1 MRDRTIEFVKMSAGG
16 NDFVMVD
23 NRKNIVNG
31 SDSSF
36 SDSVRKICHRKF
48 GVGADGVI
56 LLENS
61 QKADFKMRYF
71 NADGGEV
78 SMCGNG
84 ARCISRFARQL
95 DIVKENKGNFETLAG
110 IIHFELKA
118 KPVNSV
124 RSNPALS
131 GCRPDLSGRTSNR
144 VKILLSEPK
153 DVRIDFP
160 LKVEKREFKVSFINT
175 GVPHVVVFVSD
186 IEKVDVE
193 KIGRMI
199 RYHREFSPGG
209 TNVDFVYVRG
219 RSNLTVRTYER
230 GVEGETLA
238 CGTGVAASAI
248 ISGLKNLVDSPV
260 KCLTRGGD
268 VLSVNYVKNSDDHI
282 SPVSAVYL
290 EGPVKV
296 AFTGKIEIRR

>member
-1 MRDRTIEFVKMSAGG
+1 MKSKLIEFYKMTAGG
-16 NDFVMVD
+16 NDFVMID
-23 NRKNIVNG
+23 NRLDKIDGNNF
-31 SDSSF
+31 SSV
-36 SDSVRKICHRKF
+36 VREICDRKF

-61 QKADFKMRYF
+61 KKADFKMRYF

-84 ARCISRFARQL
+84 SRCVSYFAKIL
-95 DIVKENKGNFETLAG
+95 EVVKKNKGSFETLAG
-110 IIHFELKA
+110 IIHFELKP
-118 KPVNSV
+118 KS
-124 RSNPALS
+124 
-131 GCRPDLSGRTSNR
+131 

-153 DVRIDFP
+153 DLKLDFP
-160 LKVEKREFKVSFINT
+160 LKVEKKEFNVSFINT

-199 RYHREFSPGG
+199 RHHREFAPEG
-209 TNVDFVYVRG
+209 TNANFVYIKD
-219 RSNLTVRTYER
+219 RSNLIVRTYER

-238 CGTGVAASAI
+238 CGTGVTASAI
-248 ISGLKNLVDSPV
+248 ISGLKGLVDSPV

-268 VLSVNYVKNSDDHI
+268 VLMVSFAKNPDDLL

-290 EGPVKV
+290 EGPVKSV
-296 AFTGKIEIRR
+296 FTGQIEIR